1 MSPTLRHGGE
11 RPALFAALPLGC
23 PGSTVDSERTRTML
37 FLWCSND
44 EFKPLMLC
52 NGWPYT
58 ACFGSAWRRSL
69 PARAPAPYA
78 PGLPSAPAP
87 AARSLSAPAASTR
100 RARSREGQLR

>member
-52 NGWPYT
+52 NGWPY
-58 ACFGSAWRRSL
+58 
-69 PARAPAPYA
+69 PALEA
-78 PGLPSAPAP
+78 PGGARCPRARLPHMRRASP
-87 AARSLSAPAASTR
+87 AALPPLLRAA
-100 RARSREGQLR
+100 